1 MATYSPSIAQILV
14 TKRLSRAIKLA
25 DMLEEKGF
33 TADLVREFD
42 DHAWRLTAAAACL
55 AKIPSAETQE
65 VVLRLL
71 ERGEQYRTGD
81 PFA

>member
-33 TADLVREFD
+33 TADLAREFD
-42 DHAWRLTAAAACL
+42 NHDGA
-55 AKIPSAETQE
+55 
-65 VVLRLL
+65 
-71 ERGEQYRTGD
+71 
-81 PFA
+81 